1 MFINNRKYRAGS
13 AHCGWVCGGSMLVA
27 S

>member
-1 MFINNRKYRAGS
+1 MFINNRKYGARS
-13 AHCGWVCGGSMLVA
+13 AHCGWVCGGCYVVA